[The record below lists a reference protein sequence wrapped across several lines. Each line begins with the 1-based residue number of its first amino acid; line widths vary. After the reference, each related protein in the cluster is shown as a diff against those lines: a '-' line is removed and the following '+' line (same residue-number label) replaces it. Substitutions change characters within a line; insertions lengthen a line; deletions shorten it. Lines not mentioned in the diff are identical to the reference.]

1 MNFARPSQ
9 TCLNSL
15 KNIAWPDLISY
26 DTVKLDEMMYYVK
39 FKCFQTKFEIKV
51 LKPHADMKKKF
62 PKHPEMIIKKM
73 KKELDKEVNK

>member
-1 MNFARPSQ
+1 
-9 TCLNSL
+9 
-15 KNIAWPDLISY
+15 
-26 DTVKLDEMMYYVK
+26 MMFYVT
-39 FKCFQTKFEIKV
+39 FECFQTKFEIKV